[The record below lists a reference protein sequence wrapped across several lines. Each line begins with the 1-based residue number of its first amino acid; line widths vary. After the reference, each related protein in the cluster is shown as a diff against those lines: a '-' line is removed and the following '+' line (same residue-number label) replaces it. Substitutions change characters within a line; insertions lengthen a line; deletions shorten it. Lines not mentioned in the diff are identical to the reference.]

1 MKFIHSLVYF
11 ELYFMSY
18 RKYGRGVH
26 CTLYTVR
33 RYVED
38 FRCSVSNINVFLVC
52 KNVKENVV
60 HGKIV
65 LLDYFIP
72 KEMANNEWRMRKMN
86 AVNLTCARAYI
97 YTHTQYNNAIT

>member
-1 MKFIHSLVYF
+1 M
-11 ELYFMSY
+11 
-18 RKYGRGVH
+18 
-26 CTLYTVR
+26 
-33 RYVED
+33 ED

-97 YTHTQYNNAIT
+97 YTHTHNITTLSHEQYCLTECLMHNFPYAATESNIENVNEHL